1 MSLYHKYN
9 NENILIRAVLAGLL
23 DILNNQIKYQ
33 QAWADDDVET
43 ISVPWFYNQSGDER
57 FMQDFYTH
65 YAECLPPRPVDG
77 NFDMIPRGVIT
88 YTGSSI
94 EAQRITS
101 RYVQG
106 RYVKEIDG
114 QLESYVSYLYSIPL
128 NVRIDCEMWIDRQ
141 ITALKI
147 EQEIREVFYKTLTY
161 YVYFKGLRIGST
173 VGFPEDVTID
183 KNIQYSFEADNK
195 IKINFQLEVETY
207 QPVFDPTTETKS
219 TSRIKKFGYD
229 LYPVNEKNVIN
240 SVEGGNVKDLYG
252 ITIKTPTEGAII
264 PKGVPIWI
272 EWTANSRG
280 RIINKVNISWLDY
293 KQNDPTLIEGMVPN
307 HEYYIWNIPENFTN
321 FKQPTIIWEED
332 SSTAVLRAPQI
343 SIIPDLN
350 TSEITESSFQVV
362 NEGYFQ
368 TGDAEDASILLQL
381 EMRDDTGKIHYTDDG
396 ALWANIKYNKLD
408 MNLPISIDPSTTITF
423 PGTVDYRHIDIQV
436 SNANDSDIFG
446 NIFNIKIV

>member
-1 MSLYHKYN
+1 M
-9 NENILIRAVLAGLL
+9 
-23 DILNNQIKYQ
+23 NNQIKYTQ
-33 QAWADDDVET
+33 VWGDEEVET

-65 YAECLPPRPVDG
+65 YAECMPPRPVDG
-77 NFDMIPRGVIT
+77 NFDMIPRGVVT

-106 RYVKEIDG
+106 RYVKEVDG
-114 QLESYVSYLYSIPL
+114 QLESYSSYLYSIPL

-141 ITALKI
+141 VTALKI

-161 YVYFKGLRIGST
+161 YVYYKGLRIGNT
-173 VGFPEDVTID
+173 VGFPEDITID

-195 IKINFQLEVETY
+195 IKINFALEIETY
-207 QPVFDPTTETKS
+207 QPVFDPTTETKT

-229 LYPVNEKNVIN
+229 LYPVSEKDNVN
-240 SVEGGNVKDLYG
+240 SVEGGAVKTLEG
-252 ITIKTPTEGAII
+252 ITLKTPAEGAII
-264 PKGVPIWI
+264 PKGIPIWL
-272 EWTANSRG
+272 EWEANSRG
-280 RIINKVNISWLDY
+280 RIINKVDISWLDY

-307 HEYYIWNIPENFTN
+307 HEYYIWNIPEDFTE
-321 FKQPTIIWEED
+321 FKEPEIIWEED
-332 SSTAVLRAPQI
+332 SSTSVIRAPELAI
-343 SIIPDLN
+343 VPDLD
-350 TSEITESSFQVV
+350 TKEITENSFQVV
-362 NEGYFQ
+362 SDGYFQ
-368 TGDAEDASILLQL
+368 TGNVDDASISLQL
-381 EMRDDTGKIHYTDDG
+381 EMKDDSGNITYTPDG
-396 ALWANIKYNKLD
+396 ALWANIKWNKLD
-408 MNLPISIDPSTTITF
+408 VSLPVSIDPSTTIIF